1 MGGGHHE
8 HGAVP
13 VSSAVSVTDHGYNAL
28 RERLERMGRTRVRV
42 GVLDDAPKRAAAS
55 KTGEKL
61 SLLEVAAVHEFGA
74 PAAGIPQ
81 RSFVRATV
89 DEKRA
94 EIAADQERI
103 AAAVLAGK
111 LEPEQGAEMLGAR
124 VQGLLQARIAQG
136 IGPALAPA
144 TIKRKKSSKPL
155 VDTGQLRSSI
165 AFRVEVG

>member
-1 MGGGHHE
+1 M
-8 HGAVP
+8 
-13 VSSAVSVTDHGYNAL
+13 SSAVSVTDHGYNAL

-42 GVLDDAPKRAAAS
+42 GVLDDAPKKKRDSEEPS
-55 KTGEKL
+55 KM
-61 SLLEVAAVHEFGA
+61 SLIEVAAVHEFGA

-94 EIAADQERI
+94 EIAADQERL
-103 AAAVLAGK
+103 AAAVLDGK
-111 LEPEQGAEMLGAR
+111 IEPEAAAELLGAR
-124 VQGLLQARIAQG
+124 VQGLIQSRIAQG

-155 VDTGQLRSSI
+155 IDTGQLRSSI
-165 AFRVEVG
+165 TFRVEVG

>member
-1 MGGGHHE
+1 M
-8 HGAVP
+8 
-13 VSSAVSVTDHGYNAL
+13 SSAVSVTDHGYNAL
-28 RERLERMGRTRVRV
+28 RERLERMGSTRVRV
-42 GVLDDAPKRAAAS
+42 GVLDDQPKRAAAS

-94 EIAADQERI
+94 EIAADQERL
-103 AAAVLAGK
+103 AAAVLNGK
-111 LEPEQGAEMLGAR
+111 IEPEAAAELLGAR
-124 VQGLLQARIAQG
+124 VQGLIQARIAEG

-144 TIKRKKSSKPL
+144 TVRRKKSSKPL
-155 VDTGQLRSSI
+155 IDTGQLKSAI
-165 AFRVEVG
+165 TFRVEVG